1 MGPVCTQ
8 RRGHVQTSGSTRL
21 LSPPPTLSSLSP
33 GKSGEMAEH
42 HHLHL
47 SSPESS
53 PFLGLQLTSPSG
65 FSRLSNDI
73 SLEEF
78 EDEDFSEIVDD
89 CGITAP
95 CLSDLAGSQQVV
107 GSLVEHLQED
117 LLELELIDA
126 EDDEFET
133 EELGQSSAK
142 TSIHGVCHHVPQ
154 DTLNNNNCGPK
165 KSTWQDKVRSSSPLR
180 NGFHSPSHLCLK
192 EQQQQQ
198 AALAG
203 DRQAS
208 SNLNSSSNHNGPAVD
223 KYSGTGMENLAYG
236 SLWRAEASH
245 RAVSGREEPV
255 VRGAPPGSA
264 ELVREAPPGS
274 SRPAREDPPGMA
286 ESVLLAPLGRD
297 EPDGETETA
306 RDASTRKDEED
317 DDEEEE
323 DDEEAEAEDDVDD
336 DDDEE
341 GAVKEHSAEYFTV
354 LQRKAREQPS
364 LGEGQQQQQ
373 HRPSCV
379 GVLEEDPQWA
389 SLELLPVQG
398 DGRKEAKSPG
408 ATLPESK
415 ATETR
420 GEPCA
425 LRQMAAA
432 GGGRRPT
439 RCSDSSALS
448 YESVRYMLVM
458 DEHTKLEMSAL
469 SPPRIASGPA
479 EEGGGGKRGGGTPVP
494 PDFASPRDAETFRRH
509 EAACFSDTTCSSPE
523 SEFPFSKKFL
533 NVFMNGATRSSS
545 TESFGLFSCVIDGE
559 EREQTHRAVFRFVP
573 RHPDE
578 VPMDVDDPLYV
589 ERQADD
595 FWCEGYNMRT
605 GEHGVFPAYYAHA
618 VSQDPEDVY
627 GKSRNDDWVERF
639 GLHFLGSVE
648 VPYHKGNNVLCAAM
662 QKIAQ
667 ARRVTVHLKPPSVCT
682 LEITAQGI
690 RLVLKAGSY
699 QGGKC
704 SHFFKLRNV
713 SFCGYHPKKSNYFG
727 FITKHPSDH
736 RFACHV
742 FVAED
747 STRPVAESVGKAFQ
761 VFYKEYLEYACPTE
775 DIYLE

>member
-1 MGPVCTQ
+1 
-8 RRGHVQTSGSTRL
+8 
-21 LSPPPTLSSLSP
+21 
-33 GKSGEMAEH
+33 MAEH

-95 CLSDLAGSQQVV
+95 CLSDLAGSPHAPILNLKQQVV

-154 DTLNNNNCGPK
+154 VGGKADTLNNNNCGPK

-192 EQQQQQ
+192 EQQQQQQQ

-306 RDASTRKDEED
+306 RDASARKDEED

-323 DDEEAEAEDDVDD
+323 DDEEAEVEDDVDD

-341 GAVKEHSAEYFTV
+341 GAVKE
-354 LQRKAREQPS
+354 QK
-364 LGEGQQQQQ
+364 
-373 HRPSCV
+373 
-379 GVLEEDPQWA
+379 
-389 SLELLPVQG
+389 
-398 DGRKEAKSPG
+398 
-408 ATLPESK
+408 
-415 ATETR
+415 TR

-494 PDFASPRDAETFRRH
+494 PDFASPRDAEAFRRH

>member
-1 MGPVCTQ
+1 
-8 RRGHVQTSGSTRL
+8 
-21 LSPPPTLSSLSP
+21 LSPRN
-33 GKSGEMAEH
+33 SGEMAEH

-95 CLSDLAGSQQVV
+95 CLSDLTGSFRQPHAPILNLKQQVV

-133 EELGQSSAK
+133 EVLGQSSAK

-154 DTLNNNNCGPK
+154 GRQGDWRTPSRLNFPFVDIPYHKDTLNNNNNCGPK

-198 AALAG
+198 AAMAG

-208 SNLNSSSNHNGPAVD
+208 SNLNSSSNHNGPAMA
-223 KYSGTGMENLAYG
+223 KYSGTGM
-236 SLWRAEASH
+236 
-245 RAVSGREEPV
+245 
-255 VRGAPPGSA
+255 GAPGPHGKTRRGWLSPA
-264 ELVREAPPGS
+264 CWLRSEGMNPTE
-274 SRPAREDPPGMA
+274 RPKRPET
-286 ESVLLAPLGRD
+286 LPLGR
-297 EPDGETETA
+297 
-306 RDASTRKDEED
+306 TRR
-317 DDEEEE
+317 
-323 DDEEAEAEDDVDD
+323 
-336 DDDEE
+336 
-341 GAVKEHSAEYFTV
+341 TTMR
-354 LQRKAREQPS
+354 RK
-364 LGEGQQQQQ
+364 
-373 HRPSCV
+373 
-379 GVLEEDPQWA
+379 
-389 SLELLPVQG
+389 LLPVQG
-398 DGRKEAKSPG
+398 DGCKEAKSPG

-469 SPPRIASGPA
+469 SPPRIASGLA
-479 EEGGGGKRGGGTPVP
+479 EEDGGGGGKRGGGTPVP
-494 PDFASPRDAETFRRH
+494 PDVASPRDAEAFRRH

-699 QGGKC
+699 QHPKGGKC